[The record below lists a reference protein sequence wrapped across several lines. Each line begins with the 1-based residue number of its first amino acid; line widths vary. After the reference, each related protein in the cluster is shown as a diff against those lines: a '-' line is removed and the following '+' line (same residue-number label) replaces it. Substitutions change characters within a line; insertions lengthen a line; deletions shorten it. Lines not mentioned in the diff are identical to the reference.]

1 MAVEFFIAGKYLRAK
16 RKEGFI
22 SLITFLA
29 IAGVMVGVMA
39 LVVVIAV
46 MSGAENQ
53 FRKQILGLEP
63 HILVMNYKGSYDNY
77 GPLVASLRDTPHIKE
92 ISPILFGQ
100 AMIRTSHSFSGV
112 MVRGITPEN
121 GSPLIKGF
129 TPVQLE
135 EALGS
140 HPKTG
145 LETNAKITANIAAKT
160 NANIAAKTLTL
171 PGIILGKELANS
183 VGVIKGDTVILM
195 SPKSFISP
203 IGQIP
208 SMKRFIVK
216 GNFESGM
223 SEYDSML
230 AYVHLSQAQQLVS
243 SKDKISAIGI
253 WVDDVFKVK
262 QIREEY
268 FNFIEYPFYVRD
280 WMDINQSLF
289 SALKLEKT
297 AMFIILTL
305 IILVA
310 AFNIASALIM
320 MVMEKS
326 KDIAVL
332 KAMGATHSIIRRI
345 FIIKGMII
353 GIFGTFLGTLFGVI
367 VCFLLKKY
375 DFIQLPDAY
384 PFSTLP
390 VQLAYMDVL
399 IISGSAILICFLS
412 TLYPSYKASKMDPVE
427 AIRYG

>member
-1 MAVEFFIAGKYLRAK
+1 MGVEFFIAGKYLRAK

-22 SLITFLA
+22 SLITFLSV
-29 IAGVMVGVMA
+29 AGVTVGVMA

-46 MSGAENQ
+46 MSGAETQ

-63 HILVMNYKGSYDNY
+63 HILIMNYKGSYDEY
-77 GPLVASLRDTPHIKE
+77 APLLASIKEKPHIKVA
-92 ISPILFGQ
+92 SPILFGQ
-100 AMIRTSHSFSGV
+100 AMIRTKQSFSGV

-121 GSPLIKGF
+121 GSELIKGF
-129 TPVQLE
+129 TP
-135 EALGS
+135 EALA
-140 HPKTG
+140 
-145 LETNAKITANIAAKT
+145 NA
-160 NANIAAKTLTL
+160 LTTSIDNTTM

-183 VGVIKGDTVILM
+183 VGVIKGDKVVLM
-195 SPKSFISP
+195 SSQGFISP
-203 IGQIP
+203 MGQIP
-208 SMKRFIVK
+208 SMKRFIVA
-216 GNFESGM
+216 GTFESGM

-230 AYVHLSQAQQLVS
+230 AYVHLDQAQQLIAA
-243 SKDKISAIGI
+243 KDKISAIGI
-253 WVDDVFKVK
+253 WVDDVFSVK
-262 QIREEY
+262 QIREKY
-268 FNFIEYPFYVRD
+268 LTAIEYPFYIRD
-280 WMDINQSLF
+280 WMEINQSLF

-320 MVMEKS
+320 MVMEKT

-332 KAMGATHSIIRRI
+332 KAMGATHTIIRRI

-353 GIFGTFLGTLFGVI
+353 GVFGTFLGTVFGVI
-367 VCFLLKKY
+367 VCYTLKKY
-375 DFIQLPDAY
+375 DFIKLPDAY

-390 VQLAYMDVL
+390 VQLEYMDVM
-399 IISGSAILICFLS
+399 IISICAIFICFLS

>member
-1 MAVEFFIAGKYLRAK
+1 MGVEFFIAGKYLRAK

-22 SLITFLA
+22 SLITFLSV
-29 IAGVMVGVMA
+29 AGVTVGVMA

-46 MSGAENQ
+46 MSGAETQ

-63 HILVMNYKGSYDNY
+63 HILIMNYKGSYDEY
-77 GPLVASLRDTPHIKE
+77 GPLLASIKENPHIKVA
-92 ISPILFGQ
+92 SPILFGQ
-100 AMIRTSHSFSGV
+100 AMIRTKQSFSGV

-121 GSPLIKGF
+121 GSELIKGF
-129 TPVQLE
+129 TP
-135 EALGS
+135 EALA
-140 HPKTG
+140 
-145 LETNAKITANIAAKT
+145 NA
-160 NANIAAKTLTL
+160 LTTSPDNKAT

-183 VGVIKGDTVILM
+183 VGVIKGDKVVLM
-195 SPKSFISP
+195 SSQGFISP
-203 IGQIP
+203 VGQIP
-208 SMKRFIVK
+208 SMKRFIVT
-216 GNFESGM
+216 GTFESGM

-230 AYVHLSQAQQLVS
+230 AYVHLEQAQQLVAA
-243 SKDKISAIGI
+243 KDKISAIGI
-253 WVDDVFKVK
+253 WVDDVFRVK
-262 QIREEY
+262 QIREKY
-268 FNFIEYPFYVRD
+268 LTTIEYPFYIRD
-280 WMDINQSLF
+280 WMEINQSLF

-320 MVMEKS
+320 MVMEKT

-332 KAMGATHSIIRRI
+332 KAMGATHKIIRRI

-367 VCFLLKKY
+367 VCYVLKKY
-375 DFIQLPDAY
+375 DFIKLPDAY

-390 VQLAYMDVL
+390 VQLEYMDVM
-399 IISGSAILICFLS
+399 IISISAIFICFLS

>member
-29 IAGVMVGVMA
+29 VAGVMVGVMA

-77 GPLVASLRDTPHIKE
+77 GPLVASLEDNPHIRG

-100 AMIRTSHSFSGV
+100 AMIRTSHSYSGV
-112 MVRGITPEN
+112 MVRGITPEK

-129 TPVQLE
+129 TPAQLE
-135 EALGS
+135 DALGT
-140 HPKTG
+140 HPRTG
-145 LETNAKITANIAAKT
+145 RKINAVPAAGTAAKT
-160 NANIAAKTLTL
+160 HGL
-171 PGIILGKELANS
+171 PGIILGKELANAI
-183 VGVIKGDTVILM
+183 GVIKGDTVILM
-195 SPKSFISP
+195 SSKSFISP

-208 SMKRFIVK
+208 SMKRFVVK
-216 GNFESGM
+216 GTFESGM

-230 AYVHLSQAQQLVS
+230 AYIHLGQAQQLVS
-243 SKDKISAIGI
+243 AKDKISAIGI

-332 KAMGATHSIIRRI
+332 KAMGATHTIIRRI

-353 GIFGTFLGTLFGVI
+353 GIFGTLLGTLFGVI

-390 VQLAYMDVL
+390 VQLEYMDVL
-399 IISGSAILICFLS
+399 IISGSAILICFIS
-412 TLYPSYKASKMDPVE
+412 TLYPSHKASKMDPVE